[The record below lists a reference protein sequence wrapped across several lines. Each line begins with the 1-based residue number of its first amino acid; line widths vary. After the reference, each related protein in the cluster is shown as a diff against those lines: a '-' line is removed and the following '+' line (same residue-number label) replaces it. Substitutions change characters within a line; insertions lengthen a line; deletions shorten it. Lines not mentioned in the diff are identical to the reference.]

1 MSQRELCEIGGFIF
15 INNDMITTDH
25 LWREGIYFQHIGTNV
40 LSRIFYQIL
49 NNFLF
54 EDHSWLQNLDQ
65 TNEFVFDSDLK
76 GLSKLRKAYPS
87 NPIIGYLNIN
97 SLKKRNIC
105 LRDIIST
112 SEIDIVCVE
121 ETKLDTS
128 FSDSQ
133 FKIDGYQFPLF
144 RKDWGSKVGC

>member
-1 MSQRELCEIGGFIF
+1 M
-15 INNDMITTDH
+15 
-25 LWREGIYFQHIGTNV
+25 
-40 LSRIFYQIL
+40 
-49 NNFLF
+49 

-133 FKIDGYQFPLF
+133 FKIDGYPFPLF